1 MPVPAEFILPQA
13 LFVEK
18 NAALWYNNGITCK
31 YGGVGLK
38 RNKLLY
44 VLFIVL
50 LCIIFAACG
59 KSQPAPEATPVPT
72 AAPTPQ
78 PTPEPTPYIS
88 PDADKIKISELM
100 VKNDATLLD
109 SDGEFSDWFEL
120 VNTSDSP
127 VSLAGWRVSDG
138 EDKSVWSFPDVTI
151 DAGGYLLVFASSKE
165 SAGTELHASFSLSED
180 ETLYLYAP
188 ENYLADSAPNV
199 STMADHSSV
208 RCADGSFED
217 CIWPT
222 PGYSNDAEGY
232 ELFCAAHTA
241 TSPLVI
247 NEVMVYN
254 DSYNRQPDGEYYDWV
269 ELKNISEEPIM
280 LAEYYLSDDKDN
292 PMLWRLPER
301 YLDPGALLV
310 VHCSGNSDLS
320 TSDTVHSNFSL
331 NSTSERL
338 YLTSAAQQRVTDYVW
353 LHDIFKDWTVG
364 RMDGQSGFFYLSSP
378 SPWSG
383 NRGNAYRYISDQ
395 PVSLGEDGVYNDV
408 TGVSVELEGSGRIFY
423 TTDGSRP
430 DESSAEYTEPITL
443 DKTTVIRAI
452 NVQDGA
458 APSRAITLSYI
469 INENHTLPVLSLS
482 TDSPSTFS
490 GIYYGKRKYYEIPA
504 NISYFEDGSS
514 FNIDCGLK
522 MKGWTSLENP
532 KKSMG
537 VSFRGCYGDDMLDY
551 DIFGSDVTEFSSLSI
566 RAGQDY
572 PLAIIRNEL
581 FQELCLEMGDNVPTQ
596 NSKYCILYLNGS
608 YYGIYCL
615 KEDFSKQY
623 YASHKGVNKSDVTM
637 LKSPVALSSAVYQEV
652 YQFCRDN
659 DMSLDENY
667 DHICSVLDIDNV
679 VDWFLIEGYTANSDV
694 NGNMRYFKLND
705 GGKWQIAFY
714 DLDWT
719 FNYASNCFT
728 NITDSNREV
737 QVSQL
742 INRLLTN
749 ARFREQLLSRYSELV
764 STTLSNEH
772 VLAKIDELQA
782 LLEPEVQRERDQ
794 WGSDVD
800 GWHYRL
806 DELRSFITN
815 NDYANY
821 SANKLCS
828 MLGASA
834 EQKMQYFGIG

>member
-1 MPVPAEFILPQA
+1 M
-13 LFVEK
+13 
-18 NAALWYNNGITCK
+18 
-31 YGGVGLK
+31 K
-38 RNKLLY
+38 RNKLLS

-100 VKNDATLLD
+100 VKNDSTLLD

-138 EDKSVWSFPDVTI
+138 EDKSGWSFPDVTI

-208 RCADGSFED
+208 RRADGSFED

-269 ELKNISEEPIM
+269 ELKNVSEEPIM

-338 YLTSAAQQRVTDYVW
+338 YLTSAAQQCVTDYVW

-395 PVSLGEDGVYNDV
+395 PVSLGEDGIYNDV
-408 TGVSVELEGSGRIFY
+408 TSVSVELEGSGRIFY

-623 YASHKGVNKSDVTM
+623 YASHNGVKKDDVTM
-637 LKSPVALSSAVYQEV
+637 LKSPVALNSEVYQEAF
-652 YQFCRDN
+652 QFCRDN

-782 LLEPEVQRERDQ
+782 LLEPEVPRERDQ

-834 EQKMQYFGIG
+834 EQKMQYFGIS

>member
-1 MPVPAEFILPQA
+1 M
-13 LFVEK
+13 
-18 NAALWYNNGITCK
+18 
-31 YGGVGLK
+31 K

-50 LCIIFAACG
+50 LCVSLAACG

-208 RCADGSFED
+208 RRADGSFED

-232 ELFCAAHTA
+232 ELFCAAHA
-241 TSPLVI
+241 AASPLVI

-269 ELKNISEEPIM
+269 ELKNVSEEPIM

-292 PMLWRLPER
+292 PMLWQLPER

-395 PVSLGEDGVYNDV
+395 PVSLGEDGIYNDV
-408 TGVSVELEGSGRIFY
+408 TSVSVELEGSGRIFY

-623 YASHKGVNKSDVTM
+623 YASHNGVKKSDVTM

-652 YQFCRDN
+652 FQFCRDN

-782 LLEPEVQRERDQ
+782 LLEPEVPRERDQ

>member
-1 MPVPAEFILPQA
+1 M
-13 LFVEK
+13 
-18 NAALWYNNGITCK
+18 
-31 YGGVGLK
+31 K
-38 RNKLLY
+38 RNKLLS

-100 VKNDATLLD
+100 VKNDTTLLD

-138 EDKSVWSFPDVTI
+138 EDKSGWSFPDVTI

-208 RCADGSFED
+208 RRADGSFED

-269 ELKNISEEPIM
+269 ELKNVSEEPIM

-395 PVSLGEDGVYNDV
+395 PVSLGEDGIYNDV
-408 TGVSVELEGSGRIFY
+408 TSVSVELEGSGRIFY

-430 DESSAEYTEPITL
+430 DESSAEYNEPITL

-623 YASHKGVNKSDVTM
+623 YASHNGVKKDDVTM

-782 LLEPEVQRERDQ
+782 LLEPEVPRERDQ

-834 EQKMQYFGIG
+834 EQKMQYFGIS

>member
-1 MPVPAEFILPQA
+1 M
-13 LFVEK
+13 
-18 NAALWYNNGITCK
+18 
-31 YGGVGLK
+31 K
-38 RNKLLY
+38 RNKLLS

-88 PDADKIKISELM
+88 LDADKIKISELM

-138 EDKSVWSFPDVTI
+138 EDKSGWSFPDVTI

-208 RCADGSFED
+208 RRADGSFED

-269 ELKNISEEPIM
+269 ELKNVSEEPIM

-395 PVSLGEDGVYNDV
+395 PVSLGEDGIYNDV
-408 TGVSVELEGSGRIFY
+408 TSVSVELEGSGRIFY

-490 GIYYGKRKYYEIPA
+490 GIYYNKRKYYEIPA

-551 DIFGSDVTEFSSLSI
+551 DIFGSNVTEFSSLSI

-623 YASHKGVNKSDVTM
+623 YASHNGVKKDDVTM
-637 LKSPVALSSAVYQEV
+637 LKSPVALNSGVYQEV
-652 YQFCRDN
+652 FQFCRDN
-659 DMSLDENY
+659 DMTLDENY

-782 LLEPEVQRERDQ
+782 LLEPEVPRERDQ

-834 EQKMQYFGIG
+834 EQKMQYFGIS

>member
-1 MPVPAEFILPQA
+1 MPAEYTLPQA

-59 KSQPAPEATPVPT
+59 KSQPAPAATPVPT

-127 VSLAGWRVSDG
+127 VSLAGWRVSDS
-138 EDKSVWSFPDVTI
+138 EDKSGWSFPDVTI

-165 SAGTELHASFSLSED
+165 STGTELHASFSLSED

-241 TSPLVI
+241 ASPLVI

-269 ELKNISEEPIM
+269 ELKNVSEEPIM

-395 PVSLGEDGVYNDV
+395 PVSLGEDGIYNDV
-408 TGVSVELEGSGRIFY
+408 TSVSVELEGSGRIFY

-490 GIYYGKRKYYEIPA
+490 GIYYNKRKYYEIPA

-623 YASHKGVNKSDVTM
+623 YASHNGVKKDDVTM
-637 LKSPVALSSAVYQEV
+637 LKSPVALNSEVYQEV
-652 YQFCRDN
+652 FQFCRDN

-782 LLEPEVQRERDQ
+782 LLEPEVPRERDQ

-806 DELRSFITN
+806 DELRSFITD

-834 EQKMQYFGIG
+834 EQKMQYFGIS

>member
-1 MPVPAEFILPQA
+1 M
-13 LFVEK
+13 
-18 NAALWYNNGITCK
+18 
-31 YGGVGLK
+31 K
-38 RNKLLY
+38 RNKLLS

-138 EDKSVWSFPDVTI
+138 EDKSGWSFPDVTI

-165 SAGTELHASFSLSED
+165 STGTELHASFSLSED

-222 PGYSNDAEGY
+222 PGYSNDADGY

-269 ELKNISEEPIM
+269 ELKNVSEEPIM

-395 PVSLGEDGVYNDV
+395 PVSLGEDGIYNDV
-408 TGVSVELEGSGRIFY
+408 TSVSVELEGSGRIFY

-430 DESSAEYTEPITL
+430 DESGAEYTEPITL

-782 LLEPEVQRERDQ
+782 LLEPEVPRERDQ

>member
-1 MPVPAEFILPQA
+1 M
-13 LFVEK
+13 
-18 NAALWYNNGITCK
+18 
-31 YGGVGLK
+31 K
-38 RNKLLY
+38 RNKLLS

-138 EDKSVWSFPDVTI
+138 EDKSGWSFPDVTI

-208 RCADGSFED
+208 RRADGSFED

-269 ELKNISEEPIM
+269 ELKNVSEEPIM

-338 YLTSAAQQRVTDYVW
+338 YLTSAAQQHVTDYVW

-395 PVSLGEDGVYNDV
+395 PVSLGEDGIYNDV
-408 TGVSVELEGSGRIFY
+408 TSVSVELEGSGRMFY

-623 YASHKGVNKSDVTM
+623 YASHNGVKKDDVTM
-637 LKSPVALSSAVYQEV
+637 LKSPVALNSGVYQEV
-652 YQFCRDN
+652 FQFCRDN

-782 LLEPEVQRERDQ
+782 LLEPEVPRERDQ

>member
-1 MPVPAEFILPQA
+1 M
-13 LFVEK
+13 
-18 NAALWYNNGITCK
+18 
-31 YGGVGLK
+31 K
-38 RNKLLY
+38 RNKLLS

-138 EDKSVWSFPDVTI
+138 EDKSGWSFPDVTI

-208 RCADGSFED
+208 RRADGSFED

-269 ELKNISEEPIM
+269 ELKNVSEEPIM

-395 PVSLGEDGVYNDV
+395 PVSLGEDGIYNDV
-408 TGVSVELEGSGRIFY
+408 TSVRVELEGSGRIFY

-623 YASHKGVNKSDVTM
+623 YASHNGVKKDDVTM
-637 LKSPVALSSAVYQEV
+637 LKSPVALNSEVYQEV
-652 YQFCRDN
+652 FQFCRDN

-782 LLEPEVQRERDQ
+782 LLEPEVPRERDQ

>member
-1 MPVPAEFILPQA
+1 M
-13 LFVEK
+13 
-18 NAALWYNNGITCK
+18 
-31 YGGVGLK
+31 K
-38 RNKLLY
+38 RNKLLS

-138 EDKSVWSFPDVTI
+138 EDKSGWSFPDVTI

-208 RCADGSFED
+208 RRADGSFED

-269 ELKNISEEPIM
+269 ELKNVSEEPIM

-395 PVSLGEDGVYNDV
+395 PVSLGEDGIYNDV
-408 TGVSVELEGSGRIFY
+408 TSVSVELEGSGRIFY

-490 GIYYGKRKYYEIPA
+490 GIYYNKRKYYEIPA

-623 YASHKGVNKSDVTM
+623 YASHNGVKKDDVTM
-637 LKSPVALSSAVYQEV
+637 LKSPVALNSEVYQEV
-652 YQFCRDN
+652 FQFCRDN

-782 LLEPEVQRERDQ
+782 LLEPEVPRERDQ

-828 MLGASA
+828 MLGASS

>member
-1 MPVPAEFILPQA
+1 M
-13 LFVEK
+13 
-18 NAALWYNNGITCK
+18 
-31 YGGVGLK
+31 K
-38 RNKLLY
+38 RNKLLS

-59 KSQPAPEATPVPT
+59 KSQPAPAATPVPT

-138 EDKSVWSFPDVTI
+138 EDKSGWSFPDVTI

-208 RCADGSFED
+208 RRADGSFED

-269 ELKNISEEPIM
+269 ELKNVSEEPIM

-395 PVSLGEDGVYNDV
+395 PVSLGEDGIYNDV

-667 DHICSVLDIDNV
+667 NHICSVLDIDNV

-782 LLEPEVQRERDQ
+782 LLEPEVPRERDQ

-806 DELRSFITN
+806 DELRSFITD

-834 EQKMQYFGIG
+834 EQKMQYFGIS

>member
-1 MPVPAEFILPQA
+1 M
-13 LFVEK
+13 
-18 NAALWYNNGITCK
+18 
-31 YGGVGLK
+31 K
-38 RNKLLY
+38 RNKLLS

-138 EDKSVWSFPDVTI
+138 EDKSGWSFPDVTI

-208 RCADGSFED
+208 RRADGSFED

-232 ELFCAAHTA
+232 ELFCAAHA
-241 TSPLVI
+241 AASPLVI

-269 ELKNISEEPIM
+269 ELKNVSEEPIM

-395 PVSLGEDGVYNDV
+395 PVSLGEDGIYNDV

-782 LLEPEVQRERDQ
+782 LLEPEVPRERDQ

-828 MLGASA
+828 LLGASA

>member
-1 MPVPAEFILPQA
+1 M
-13 LFVEK
+13 
-18 NAALWYNNGITCK
+18 
-31 YGGVGLK
+31 K
-38 RNKLLY
+38 RNKLLS

-59 KSQPAPEATPVPT
+59 KSQPAPAATPVPT

-138 EDKSVWSFPDVTI
+138 EDKSGWSFPDVTI

-208 RCADGSFED
+208 RRADGSFED
-217 CIWPT
+217 CTWPT
-222 PGYSNDAEGY
+222 PGYSNDADGY

-269 ELKNISEEPIM
+269 ELKNVSEEPIM

-395 PVSLGEDGVYNDV
+395 PVSLGEDGIYNDV
-408 TGVSVELEGSGRIFY
+408 TSVSVELEGSGRIFY

-469 INENHTLPVLSLS
+469 MNENHTLPVLSLS

-490 GIYYGKRKYYEIPA
+490 GIYYNKRKYYEIPA

-623 YASHKGVNKSDVTM
+623 YASHNGVKKDDVTM
-637 LKSPVALSSAVYQEV
+637 LKSPVALNSEVYQEV
-652 YQFCRDN
+652 FQFCRDN

-782 LLEPEVQRERDQ
+782 LLEPEVPRERDQ

-834 EQKMQYFGIG
+834 EQKMQYFGIS

>member
-1 MPVPAEFILPQA
+1 M
-13 LFVEK
+13 
-18 NAALWYNNGITCK
+18 
-31 YGGVGLK
+31 K
-38 RNKLLY
+38 RNKLLS

-138 EDKSVWSFPDVTI
+138 EDKSGWSFPDVTI

-165 SAGTELHASFSLSED
+165 SAGTELHAGFSLSVD

-208 RCADGSFED
+208 RRADGSFED
-217 CIWPT
+217 CTWPT
-222 PGYSNDAEGY
+222 PGYSNDADGY

-241 TSPLVI
+241 SSPLVI

-269 ELKNISEEPIM
+269 ELKNVSEEPIM

-395 PVSLGEDGVYNDV
+395 PVSLGEDGIYNDV
-408 TGVSVELEGSGRIFY
+408 TSMSVELEGSGRIFY

-490 GIYYGKRKYYEIPA
+490 GIYYNKRKYYEIPA

-551 DIFGSDVTEFSSLSI
+551 DIFGSDVAEFSSLSI

-652 YQFCRDN
+652 FQFCRDN

-772 VLAKIDELQA
+772 VLAKIDELRA
-782 LLEPEVQRERDQ
+782 LLEPEVPRERDQ

>member
-1 MPVPAEFILPQA
+1 M
-13 LFVEK
+13 
-18 NAALWYNNGITCK
+18 
-31 YGGVGLK
+31 K
-38 RNKLLY
+38 RNKLLS

-59 KSQPAPEATPVPT
+59 KSQPAPAATPVPT

-138 EDKSVWSFPDVTI
+138 EDKSGWSFPDVTI

-208 RCADGSFED
+208 RRADGSFED

-269 ELKNISEEPIM
+269 ELKNVSEEPIM

-395 PVSLGEDGVYNDV
+395 PVSLGEDGIYNDV
-408 TGVSVELEGSGRIFY
+408 TSVSVELEGSGRIFY

-490 GIYYGKRKYYEIPA
+490 GIYYNKRKYYEIPA

-637 LKSPVALSSAVYQEV
+637 LKSPVALNSEVYQEV

-782 LLEPEVQRERDQ
+782 LLEPEVPRERDQ

>member
-1 MPVPAEFILPQA
+1 M
-13 LFVEK
+13 
-18 NAALWYNNGITCK
+18 
-31 YGGVGLK
+31 K
-38 RNKLLY
+38 RNKLLS

-59 KSQPAPEATPVPT
+59 KSQPAPKATPVPT

-138 EDKSVWSFPDVTI
+138 EDKSGWSFPDVTI

-165 SAGTELHASFSLSED
+165 SAGTELHAGFSLSED

-208 RCADGSFED
+208 RRADGSFED
-217 CIWPT
+217 CTWPT
-222 PGYSNDAEGY
+222 PGYSNDADGY

-269 ELKNISEEPIM
+269 ELKNVSEEPIM

-395 PVSLGEDGVYNDV
+395 PVSLGEDGIYNDV
-408 TGVSVELEGSGRIFY
+408 TSMSVELEGSGRIFY

-490 GIYYGKRKYYEIPA
+490 GIYYNKRKYYEIPA

-652 YQFCRDN
+652 FQFCRDN
-659 DMSLDENY
+659 DMTLDENY

-782 LLEPEVQRERDQ
+782 LLEPEVPRERDQ

>member
-1 MPVPAEFILPQA
+1 M
-13 LFVEK
+13 
-18 NAALWYNNGITCK
+18 
-31 YGGVGLK
+31 K
-38 RNKLLY
+38 RNKLLS

-127 VSLAGWRVSDG
+127 VSLAGWRVSDS
-138 EDKSVWSFPDVTI
+138 EDKSGWSFPDVTI

-165 SAGTELHASFSLSED
+165 STGTELHASFSLSED

-199 STMADHSSV
+199 SAKADHSSV
-208 RCADGSFED
+208 RLADGSFED

-222 PGYSNDAEGY
+222 PGYSNDVDGY

-269 ELKNISEEPIM
+269 ELKNVSEEPIM

-395 PVSLGEDGVYNDV
+395 PVSLGEDGIYNDV

-423 TTDGSRP
+423 TTAGSRP

-458 APSRAITLSYI
+458 ASSRAITLSYI

-782 LLEPEVQRERDQ
+782 LLEPEVPRERDQ

-828 MLGASA
+828 LLGASA

>member
-1 MPVPAEFILPQA
+1 M
-13 LFVEK
+13 
-18 NAALWYNNGITCK
+18 
-31 YGGVGLK
+31 K
-38 RNKLLY
+38 RNKLLS

-59 KSQPAPEATPVPT
+59 KSQPTPEATPVPT

-138 EDKSVWSFPDVTI
+138 EDKSGWSFPDVTI

-208 RCADGSFED
+208 RRADGSFED

-269 ELKNISEEPIM
+269 ELKNVSEESIM

-395 PVSLGEDGVYNDV
+395 PVSLGEDGIYNDV
-408 TGVSVELEGSGRIFY
+408 TSVSVELEGSGRIFY

-490 GIYYGKRKYYEIPA
+490 GIYYNKRKYYEIPA

-623 YASHKGVNKSDVTM
+623 YASHNGVKKDDVTM
-637 LKSPVALSSAVYQEV
+637 LKSPVALNSEVYQEV
-652 YQFCRDN
+652 FQFCRDN

-782 LLEPEVQRERDQ
+782 LLEPEVPRERDQ

-828 MLGASA
+828 MLGASS

>member
-1 MPVPAEFILPQA
+1 M
-13 LFVEK
+13 
-18 NAALWYNNGITCK
+18 
-31 YGGVGLK
+31 K
-38 RNKLLY
+38 RNKLLS

-138 EDKSVWSFPDVTI
+138 EDKSGWSFPDVTI

-208 RCADGSFED
+208 RRADGSFED

-269 ELKNISEEPIM
+269 ELKNVSEEPIM

-395 PVSLGEDGVYNDV
+395 PVSLGEDGIYNDV
-408 TGVSVELEGSGRIFY
+408 TSVSVELEGSGRIFY

-490 GIYYGKRKYYEIPA
+490 GIYYNKRKYYEIPA

-623 YASHKGVNKSDVTM
+623 YASHNGVKKDDVTM
-637 LKSPVALSSAVYQEV
+637 LKSPVALNSEVYQEV
-652 YQFCRDN
+652 FQFCRDN

-782 LLEPEVQRERDQ
+782 LLEPEVPRERDQ

-806 DELRSFITN
+806 DELRNFITN

-828 MLGASA
+828 MLGASS

>member
-1 MPVPAEFILPQA
+1 M
-13 LFVEK
+13 
-18 NAALWYNNGITCK
+18 
-31 YGGVGLK
+31 K

-138 EDKSVWSFPDVTI
+138 EDKSGWSFPDVTI

-208 RCADGSFED
+208 RRADGSFED

-269 ELKNISEEPIM
+269 ELKNVSEEPIM

-331 NSTSERL
+331 NSSSERL

-395 PVSLGEDGVYNDV
+395 PVSLGEDGIYNDV
-408 TGVSVELEGSGRIFY
+408 TSVSVELEGSGRIFY

-490 GIYYGKRKYYEIPA
+490 GIYYNKRKYYEIPA

-782 LLEPEVQRERDQ
+782 LLEPEVPRERDQ

-828 MLGASA
+828 LLGASA

>member
-1 MPVPAEFILPQA
+1 M
-13 LFVEK
+13 
-18 NAALWYNNGITCK
+18 
-31 YGGVGLK
+31 K
-38 RNKLLY
+38 RNKLLS

-138 EDKSVWSFPDVTI
+138 EDKSGWSFPDVTI

-208 RCADGSFED
+208 RRADGSFED

-232 ELFCAAHTA
+232 ELFCAAHA
-241 TSPLVI
+241 AASPLVI

-269 ELKNISEEPIM
+269 ELKNVSEEPIM

-395 PVSLGEDGVYNDV
+395 PVSLGEDGIYNDV
-408 TGVSVELEGSGRIFY
+408 TSVSVELEGSGRIFY

-623 YASHKGVNKSDVTM
+623 YASHNGVKKDDVTM
-637 LKSPVALSSAVYQEV
+637 LKSPVALNSEVYQEV
-652 YQFCRDN
+652 FQFCRDN

-782 LLEPEVQRERDQ
+782 LLEPEVPRERDQ

-834 EQKMQYFGIG
+834 EQKMQYFGIS

>member
-1 MPVPAEFILPQA
+1 M
-13 LFVEK
+13 
-18 NAALWYNNGITCK
+18 
-31 YGGVGLK
+31 K
-38 RNKLLY
+38 RNKLLS

-138 EDKSVWSFPDVTI
+138 EDKSGWSFPDVTI

-208 RCADGSFED
+208 RRADGSFED

-269 ELKNISEEPIM
+269 ELKNVSEEPIM

-331 NSTSERL
+331 NSTSEQL

-395 PVSLGEDGVYNDV
+395 PVSLGEDGIYNDV
-408 TGVSVELEGSGRIFY
+408 TSVSVELEGSGRIFY

-490 GIYYGKRKYYEIPA
+490 GIYYNKRKYYEIPA

-652 YQFCRDN
+652 FQFCRDN

-782 LLEPEVQRERDQ
+782 LLEPEVPRERDQ

-834 EQKMQYFGIG
+834 EQKMQYFGIS

>member
-1 MPVPAEFILPQA
+1 M
-13 LFVEK
+13 
-18 NAALWYNNGITCK
+18 
-31 YGGVGLK
+31 K
-38 RNKLLY
+38 RNKLLSIL
-44 VLFIVL
+44 VIVL
-50 LCIIFAACG
+50 LCLILAACG

-138 EDKSVWSFPDVTI
+138 EDKSGWSFPDVTI

-165 SAGTELHASFSLSED
+165 STGTELHASFSLSED

-188 ENYLADSAPNV
+188 ENYLADSSPNV

-208 RCADGSFED
+208 RRADGDFED

-241 TSPLVI
+241 SSPLVI

-269 ELKNISEEPIM
+269 ELKNVSEEPIM

-395 PVSLGEDGVYNDV
+395 PVSLGEDGIYNDV
-408 TGVSVELEGSGRIFY
+408 TSVSVELE
-423 TTDGSRP
+423 GSRP

-490 GIYYGKRKYYEIPA
+490 GIYYNKRKYYEIPA

-782 LLEPEVQRERDQ
+782 LLEPEVPRERDQ

-806 DELRSFITN
+806 DELRSFITD

-834 EQKMQYFGIG
+834 EQKMQYFGIS

>member
-1 MPVPAEFILPQA
+1 M
-13 LFVEK
+13 
-18 NAALWYNNGITCK
+18 
-31 YGGVGLK
+31 K
-38 RNKLLY
+38 RNKLLS

-100 VKNDATLLD
+100 VKNDSTLLD

-138 EDKSVWSFPDVTI
+138 EDKSGWSFPDVTI

-208 RCADGSFED
+208 RRADGSFED

-222 PGYSNDAEGY
+222 PGYSNDADGY

-241 TSPLVI
+241 SSPLVI

-269 ELKNISEEPIM
+269 ELKNVSEEPIM

-383 NRGNAYRYISDQ
+383 NRGNAYRYISNQ
-395 PVSLGEDGVYNDV
+395 PVSLGEDGIYNDV
-408 TGVSVELEGSGRIFY
+408 TSVSVELEGSGRIFY

-490 GIYYGKRKYYEIPA
+490 GIYYNKRKYYEIPA

-623 YASHKGVNKSDVTM
+623 YASHNGVKKDDVTM
-637 LKSPVALSSAVYQEV
+637 LKSPVALNSEVYQEV
-652 YQFCRDN
+652 FQFCRDN
-659 DMSLDENY
+659 DMTLDENY

-782 LLEPEVQRERDQ
+782 LLEPEVPRERDQ

-834 EQKMQYFGIG
+834 EQKMQYFGIS

>member
-1 MPVPAEFILPQA
+1 M
-13 LFVEK
+13 
-18 NAALWYNNGITCK
+18 
-31 YGGVGLK
+31 K
-38 RNKLLY
+38 RNKLLS

-138 EDKSVWSFPDVTI
+138 EDKSGWSFPDVTI
-151 DAGGYLLVFASSKE
+151 DADGYLLVFASSKE

-208 RCADGSFED
+208 RRADGSFED

-241 TSPLVI
+241 SSPLVI

-269 ELKNISEEPIM
+269 ELKNVSEEPIM

-395 PVSLGEDGVYNDV
+395 PVSLGEDGIYNDV
-408 TGVSVELEGSGRIFY
+408 TSVSVELEGSGRIFY

-490 GIYYGKRKYYEIPA
+490 GIYYNKRKYYEIPA

-623 YASHKGVNKSDVTM
+623 YASHNGVKKDDVTM
-637 LKSPVALSSAVYQEV
+637 LKSPVALNSEVYQEV
-652 YQFCRDN
+652 FQFCRDN

-782 LLEPEVQRERDQ
+782 LLEPEVPRERDQ

-834 EQKMQYFGIG
+834 EQKMQYFGIS

>member
-1 MPVPAEFILPQA
+1 M
-13 LFVEK
+13 
-18 NAALWYNNGITCK
+18 
-31 YGGVGLK
+31 K
-38 RNKLLY
+38 RNKLLS

-127 VSLAGWRVSDG
+127 VSLAGWRVSDS
-138 EDKSVWSFPDVTI
+138 EDKSGWSFPDVTI

-165 SAGTELHASFSLSED
+165 STGTELHASFSLSED

-199 STMADHSSV
+199 SAKADHSSV
-208 RCADGSFED
+208 RLADGSFED

-222 PGYSNDAEGY
+222 PGYSNDVDGY

-269 ELKNISEEPIM
+269 ELKNVSEEPIM

-395 PVSLGEDGVYNDV
+395 PVSLGEDGIYNDV

-458 APSRAITLSYI
+458 ASSRAITLSYI

-659 DMSLDENY
+659 DMSLDENC

-782 LLEPEVQRERDQ
+782 LLEPEVPRERDQ

-828 MLGASA
+828 LLGASA

>member
-1 MPVPAEFILPQA
+1 M
-13 LFVEK
+13 
-18 NAALWYNNGITCK
+18 
-31 YGGVGLK
+31 K
-38 RNKLLY
+38 RNKLLS

-138 EDKSVWSFPDVTI
+138 EDKSGWSFPDVTI

-165 SAGTELHASFSLSED
+165 STGTELHASFSLSED

-208 RCADGSFED
+208 RRADGSFED

-269 ELKNISEEPIM
+269 ELKNVSEEPIM

-395 PVSLGEDGVYNDV
+395 PVSLGEDGIYNDV
-408 TGVSVELEGSGRIFY
+408 TSVSVELEGSGRIFY

-490 GIYYGKRKYYEIPA
+490 GIYYNKRKYYEIPA

-652 YQFCRDN
+652 FQFCRDN

-782 LLEPEVQRERDQ
+782 LLEPEVPRERDQ

-834 EQKMQYFGIG
+834 EQKMQYFGIS

>member
-1 MPVPAEFILPQA
+1 M
-13 LFVEK
+13 
-18 NAALWYNNGITCK
+18 
-31 YGGVGLK
+31 K
-38 RNKLLY
+38 RNKLLS

-138 EDKSVWSFPDVTI
+138 EDKSGWSFPDVTI

-208 RCADGSFED
+208 RRADGSFED
-217 CIWPT
+217 CTWPT

-269 ELKNISEEPIM
+269 ELKNVSEEPIM

-395 PVSLGEDGVYNDV
+395 PVSLGEDGIYNDV
-408 TGVSVELEGSGRIFY
+408 TSVSVELEGSGRIFY

-490 GIYYGKRKYYEIPA
+490 GIYYNKRKYYEIPA

-623 YASHKGVNKSDVTM
+623 YASHNGVKKDDVTM
-637 LKSPVALSSAVYQEV
+637 LKSPVALNSEVYQEV
-652 YQFCRDN
+652 FQFCRDN

-782 LLEPEVQRERDQ
+782 LLEPEVPRERDQ

>member
-1 MPVPAEFILPQA
+1 M
-13 LFVEK
+13 
-18 NAALWYNNGITCK
+18 
-31 YGGVGLK
+31 K
-38 RNKLLY
+38 RNKLLS

-127 VSLAGWRVSDG
+127 VSLAGWRVSDS
-138 EDKSVWSFPDVTI
+138 EDKSGWSFPDVTI

-232 ELFCAAHTA
+232 ELFCAAHA
-241 TSPLVI
+241 AASPLVI

-269 ELKNISEEPIM
+269 ELKNVSEEPIM

-310 VHCSGNSDLS
+310 VHCSGTSDLS

-395 PVSLGEDGVYNDV
+395 PVSLGEDGIYNDV
-408 TGVSVELEGSGRIFY
+408 TSVSVELEGSGRIFY

-652 YQFCRDN
+652 FQFCRDN

-782 LLEPEVQRERDQ
+782 LLEPEVPRERDQ

-828 MLGASA
+828 LLGASA

>member
-1 MPVPAEFILPQA
+1 M
-13 LFVEK
+13 
-18 NAALWYNNGITCK
+18 
-31 YGGVGLK
+31 K
-38 RNKLLY
+38 RNKLLS

-138 EDKSVWSFPDVTI
+138 EDKSGWSFPDVTI

-165 SAGTELHASFSLSED
+165 GAGTELHASFSLSED

-208 RCADGSFED
+208 RRADGSFED

-269 ELKNISEEPIM
+269 ELKNVSEEPIM

-395 PVSLGEDGVYNDV
+395 PVSLGEDGIYNDV
-408 TGVSVELEGSGRIFY
+408 TSVSVELEGSGRIFY

-623 YASHKGVNKSDVTM
+623 YASHNGVKKDDVTM

-782 LLEPEVQRERDQ
+782 LLEPEVPRERDQ

-834 EQKMQYFGIG
+834 EQKMQYFGIS

>member
-1 MPVPAEFILPQA
+1 M
-13 LFVEK
+13 
-18 NAALWYNNGITCK
+18 
-31 YGGVGLK
+31 K

-50 LCIIFAACG
+50 LCVSLAACG

-127 VSLAGWRVSDG
+127 VSLAGWRVSDS
-138 EDKSVWSFPDVTI
+138 EDKSGWSFPDVTI

-208 RCADGSFED
+208 RRADGSFED

-269 ELKNISEEPIM
+269 ELKNVSEEPIM
-280 LAEYYLSDDKDN
+280 LAEYYLSDDRDN

-395 PVSLGEDGVYNDV
+395 PVSLGEDGIYNDV
-408 TGVSVELEGSGRIFY
+408 TSVSVELEGSGRIFY

-490 GIYYGKRKYYEIPA
+490 GIYYNKRKYYEIPA

-782 LLEPEVQRERDQ
+782 LLEPEVPRERDQ

-834 EQKMQYFGIG
+834 EQKMQYFGIS

>member
-1 MPVPAEFILPQA
+1 MPAEYTLPQA

-59 KSQPAPEATPVPT
+59 KSQPAPAATPVPT

-127 VSLAGWRVSDG
+127 VSLAGWRVSDS
-138 EDKSVWSFPDVTI
+138 EDKSGWSFPDVTI

-208 RCADGSFED
+208 RRADGSFED

-232 ELFCAAHTA
+232 ELFCAAHA
-241 TSPLVI
+241 AASPLVI

-269 ELKNISEEPIM
+269 ELKNVSEEPIM

-395 PVSLGEDGVYNDV
+395 PVSLGEDGIYNDV
-408 TGVSVELEGSGRIFY
+408 TSVSVELEGSGRIFY

-443 DKTTVIRAI
+443 AKTTVIRAI

-637 LKSPVALSSAVYQEV
+637 LKSPVALNSEVYQEV

-782 LLEPEVQRERDQ
+782 LLEPEVPRERDQ

-828 MLGASA
+828 LLGASA

>member
-1 MPVPAEFILPQA
+1 M
-13 LFVEK
+13 
-18 NAALWYNNGITCK
+18 
-31 YGGVGLK
+31 K
-38 RNKLLY
+38 RNKLLS

-138 EDKSVWSFPDVTI
+138 EDKSGWSFPDVTI

-208 RCADGSFED
+208 RRADGSFED

-269 ELKNISEEPIM
+269 ELKNVSEEPIM

-395 PVSLGEDGVYNDV
+395 PVSLGEDGIYNDV
-408 TGVSVELEGSGRIFY
+408 TSVSVELEGSGRIFY

-490 GIYYGKRKYYEIPA
+490 GIYYNKRKYYEIPA

-652 YQFCRDN
+652 FQFCRDN

-782 LLEPEVQRERDQ
+782 LLKPEVPRERDQ

-834 EQKMQYFGIG
+834 EQKMQYFGIS

>member
-1 MPVPAEFILPQA
+1 M
-13 LFVEK
+13 
-18 NAALWYNNGITCK
+18 
-31 YGGVGLK
+31 K
-38 RNKLLY
+38 RNKLLS

-59 KSQPAPEATPVPT
+59 KSQPAPAATPVPT

-138 EDKSVWSFPDVTI
+138 EDKSGWSFPDVTI

-208 RCADGSFED
+208 RRADGSFED

-269 ELKNISEEPIM
+269 ELKNVSEEPIM

-395 PVSLGEDGVYNDV
+395 PVSLGEDGIYNDV
-408 TGVSVELEGSGRIFY
+408 TSVSVELEGSGRIFY

-490 GIYYGKRKYYEIPA
+490 GIYYNKRKYYEIPA

-652 YQFCRDN
+652 FQFCRDN

-782 LLEPEVQRERDQ
+782 LLEPEVPRERDQ

>member
-1 MPVPAEFILPQA
+1 M
-13 LFVEK
+13 
-18 NAALWYNNGITCK
+18 
-31 YGGVGLK
+31 K
-38 RNKLLY
+38 RNKLLS

-138 EDKSVWSFPDVTI
+138 EDKSGWSFPDVTI

-165 SAGTELHASFSLSED
+165 STGTELHASFSLSED

-222 PGYSNDAEGY
+222 PGYSNDADGY
-232 ELFCAAHTA
+232 ELFCAAHA
-241 TSPLVI
+241 AASPLVI

-269 ELKNISEEPIM
+269 ELKNVSEEPIM

-292 PMLWRLPER
+292 PMLWQLPER

-395 PVSLGEDGVYNDV
+395 PVSLGEDGIYNDV
-408 TGVSVELEGSGRIFY
+408 TSMSVELEGSGRIFY

-490 GIYYGKRKYYEIPA
+490 GIYYNKRKYYEIPA

-659 DMSLDENY
+659 DMTLDENY

-782 LLEPEVQRERDQ
+782 LLEPEVPRERDQ

>member
-1 MPVPAEFILPQA
+1 M
-13 LFVEK
+13 
-18 NAALWYNNGITCK
+18 
-31 YGGVGLK
+31 K
-38 RNKLLY
+38 RNKLLS

-127 VSLAGWRVSDG
+127 VSLAGWRVSDS
-138 EDKSVWSFPDVTI
+138 EDKSGWSFPDVTI

-199 STMADHSSV
+199 STKADHSSV

-232 ELFCAAHTA
+232 ELFCAAHA
-241 TSPLVI
+241 AASPLVI

-269 ELKNISEEPIM
+269 ELKNVSEEPIM

-292 PMLWRLPER
+292 PMLWQLPER

-395 PVSLGEDGVYNDV
+395 PVSLGEDGIYNDV

-490 GIYYGKRKYYEIPA
+490 GIYYNKRKYYEIPA

-782 LLEPEVQRERDQ
+782 LLEPEVPRERDQ

>member
-1 MPVPAEFILPQA
+1 M
-13 LFVEK
+13 
-18 NAALWYNNGITCK
+18 
-31 YGGVGLK
+31 K
-38 RNKLLY
+38 RNKLLS

-127 VSLAGWRVSDG
+127 VSLAGWRVSDS
-138 EDKSVWSFPDVTI
+138 EDKSGWSFPDVTI

-165 SAGTELHASFSLSED
+165 STGTELHASFSLSED

-199 STMADHSSV
+199 SAKADHSSV
-208 RCADGSFED
+208 RLADGSFED

-222 PGYSNDAEGY
+222 PGYSNDVDGY

-269 ELKNISEEPIM
+269 ELKNVSEEPIM

-395 PVSLGEDGVYNDV
+395 PVSLGEDGIYNDV

-490 GIYYGKRKYYEIPA
+490 GIYYNKRKYYEIPA

-652 YQFCRDN
+652 FQFCRDN

-782 LLEPEVQRERDQ
+782 LLEPEVPRERDQ

>member
-1 MPVPAEFILPQA
+1 M
-13 LFVEK
+13 
-18 NAALWYNNGITCK
+18 
-31 YGGVGLK
+31 K
-38 RNKLLY
+38 RNKLLS

-138 EDKSVWSFPDVTI
+138 EDKSGWSFPDVTI

-208 RCADGSFED
+208 RRADGSFED

-269 ELKNISEEPIM
+269 ELKNVSEEPIM

-338 YLTSAAQQRVTDYVW
+338 YLTSAAQQHVTDYVW

-395 PVSLGEDGVYNDV
+395 PVSLGEDGIYNDV
-408 TGVSVELEGSGRIFY
+408 TSVSVELEGSGRMFY

-679 VDWFLIEGYTANSDV
+679 VDWFLIEGYNANSDV

-782 LLEPEVQRERDQ
+782 LLEPEVPRERDQ

-834 EQKMQYFGIG
+834 EQKMQYFGIS

>member
-1 MPVPAEFILPQA
+1 M
-13 LFVEK
+13 
-18 NAALWYNNGITCK
+18 
-31 YGGVGLK
+31 
-38 RNKLLY
+38 
-44 VLFIVL
+44 
-50 LCIIFAACG
+50 
-59 KSQPAPEATPVPT
+59 
-72 AAPTPQ
+72 
-78 PTPEPTPYIS
+78 
-88 PDADKIKISELM
+88 
-100 VKNDATLLD
+100 
-109 SDGEFSDWFEL
+109 
-120 VNTSDSP
+120 TS
-127 VSLAGWRVSDG
+127 
-138 EDKSVWSFPDVTI
+138 
-151 DAGGYLLVFASSKE
+151 
-165 SAGTELHASFSLSED
+165 
-180 ETLYLYAP
+180 
-188 ENYLADSAPNV
+188 
-199 STMADHSSV
+199 
-208 RCADGSFED
+208 
-217 CIWPT
+217 
-222 PGYSNDAEGY
+222 
-232 ELFCAAHTA
+232 
-241 TSPLVI
+241 
-247 NEVMVYN
+247 
-254 DSYNRQPDGEYYDWV
+254 
-269 ELKNISEEPIM
+269 
-280 LAEYYLSDDKDN
+280 
-292 PMLWRLPER
+292 
-301 YLDPGALLV
+301 
-310 VHCSGNSDLS
+310 
-320 TSDTVHSNFSL
+320 
-331 NSTSERL
+331 
-338 YLTSAAQQRVTDYVW
+338 
-353 LHDIFKDWTVG
+353 
-364 RMDGQSGFFYLSSP
+364 
-378 SPWSG
+378 
-383 NRGNAYRYISDQ
+383 
-395 PVSLGEDGVYNDV
+395 
-408 TGVSVELEGSGRIFY
+408 VSVELEGSGRIFY

-782 LLEPEVQRERDQ
+782 LLEPEVPRERDQ